1 MLTDKT
7 TIVELAQSMG
17 RSQLLR
23 QLEIVLAGAGQQAVL
38 SQIYEEIGAPQEEPD
53 DLRCTD
59 PYHAAAMRGDAEMI
73 RWLSANGA
81 KPLLATIRQL
91 PARDERPNYC
101 ESLHLILAT
110 MRDDECAKAM
120 LEAKFVDPKWPVADE
135 AAVYRSKDSTG
146 PEYLLADARNPKVD
160 SKGWKK
166 TVQRP
171 APITFAMVNDLPKTT
186 DYLLSL
192 GVEPTSR
199 TFAVMLAARALD
211 RAVAFLEGHAGYAD
225 GLLLASVNA
234 GDLEATRQA
243 LRLGG
248 DPNMVVRVRPA
259 KDPAYRQPLLLSCEN
274 TEQMRLLVQAGA
286 DPNAVDEHGVSMLV
300 KMIREPKVFNE
311 QHVRELV
318 EMGAD
323 VAQGYKGRSIMQ
335 VAAGREEPFK
345 RMLRALRSGDRLS
358 EAFSGPK
365 ESITPAASGA
375 TPGML

>member
-1 MLTDKT
+1 MLTDKA

-17 RSQLLR
+17 RSHLLR
-23 QLEIVLAGAGQQAVL
+23 QLEIVLAGAGQQDAL
-38 SQIYEEIGAPQEEPD
+38 ARIYEEIGAPSEEAD
-53 DLRCTD
+53 DLSCID

-73 RWLSANGA
+73 RWLAANGA

-91 PARDERPNYC
+91 PARGERSNYC

-120 LEAKFVDPKWPVADE
+120 LEAKFVDPKWPVAEE
-135 AAVYRSKDSTG
+135 AAVYRSTDSTG
-146 PEYLLADARNPKVD
+146 PEYLLADARNTKVD
-160 SKGWKK
+160 QKGWKK
-166 TVQRP
+166 AVHKP
-171 APITFAMVNDLPKTT
+171 VPITFAMVNDLPKTT
-186 DYLLSL
+186 EYLLAL

-199 TFAVMLAARALD
+199 TFTAMLAARALD
-211 RAVAFLEGHAGYAD
+211 RAVAFLEGHPGYAD
-225 GLLLASVNA
+225 GLLIASVSA

-248 DPNMVVRVRPA
+248 DPNLMVRIRPA

-300 KMIREPKVFNE
+300 KMIRQPKVFNE

-318 EMGAD
+318 DMGAD
-323 VAQGYKGRSIMQ
+323 VAQGHKGRSIMQ
-335 VAAGREEPFK
+335 VAVGRAEPFK
-345 RMLRALRSGDRLS
+345 RMLRALRSANRISEALS
-358 EAFSGPK
+358 EPELSPA
-365 ESITPAASGA
+365 PAAPPVA
-375 TPGML
+375 PGLL